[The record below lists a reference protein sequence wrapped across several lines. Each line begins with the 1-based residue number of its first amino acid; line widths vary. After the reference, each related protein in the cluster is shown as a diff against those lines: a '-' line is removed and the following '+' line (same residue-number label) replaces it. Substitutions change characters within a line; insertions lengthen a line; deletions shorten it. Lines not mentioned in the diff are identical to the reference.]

1 MYEPMVLFYVG
12 VVLILNGLW
21 MLGRIADREILVI
34 NALVGGLFLRIACEH
49 AFGSEANPQSVRD
62 ATLSLLFA
70 FTYLWVAYNLLTRS
84 DGRGQ
89 GWFSLIV
96 AITAMLFSIQL
107 LIFAAG
113 DAWALW
119 TALSWMAWAILW
131 GMFFL
136 LQALRWRLMRP
147 TAWMAI
153 AQGVVTGLLP
163 GLLLILQQN

>member
-34 NALVGGLFLRIACEH
+34 NLLVGGLFLRIAYEH
-49 AFGSEANPQSVRD
+49 AFGAETNPQSVRE

-70 FTYLWVAYNLLTRS
+70 FTYLWVAYNRFTRS

-96 AITAMLFSIQL
+96 AITALFYSMLL
-107 LIFAAG
+107 LSASG
-113 DAWALW
+113 DAWAVW
-119 TALSWMAWAILW
+119 TALSWMAWAMLW
-131 GMFFL
+131 GMFFM
-136 LQALRWRLMRP
+136 LQTLNWRLTRH

-163 GLLLILQQN
+163 GWLLVLQRA

>member
-1 MYEPMVLFYVG
+1 M
-12 VVLILNGLW
+12 VLILNGLW

-34 NALVGGLFLRIACEH
+34 NALVGSLFLRIAYEH
-49 AFGSEANPQSVRD
+49 AFGAEANLQSVRE

-70 FTYLWVAYNLLTRS
+70 FTYLWVAYNRLTRS

-96 AITAMLFSIQL
+96 AITALLFSIQL
-107 LIFAAG
+107 LVYASG
-113 DAWALW
+113 DSWALW
-119 TALSWMAWAILW
+119 TGLSWMAWAILW

-136 LQALRWRLMRP
+136 LQALRWRLTRP

-163 GLLLILQQN
+163 GCLLVLQRA

>member
-34 NALVGGLFLRIACEH
+34 NALVGGLFLRIAYEH
-49 AFGSEANPQSVRD
+49 AFGAGANLQSVRE
-62 ATLSLLFA
+62 ATLSLLFS
-70 FTYLWVAYNLLTRS
+70 FTYLWVAYNRLTRS

-107 LIFAAG
+107 LVSASG
-113 DAWALW
+113 DSWALW

-136 LQALRWRLMRP
+136 LQALGWRLTRS

-153 AQGVVTGLLP
+153 SQGVVTGLLP
-163 GLLLILQQN
+163 GWLLVLQRA